1 MADTA
6 AIDRL
11 IDAILAGDGVDA
23 AIREAFPGN
32 LSRSMGC
39 LAAYQGDV
47 NAAIALV
54 GDLLPGWRW
63 EIWERGK
70 HRAPEGAYGGVVDG
84 DVLKFCFAPIP
95 ARALLLATL
104 KAWKEPPA

>member
-54 GDLLPGWRW
+54 GDLLPGSKWSVKTTG
-63 EIWERGK
+63 ERF
-70 HRAPEGAYGGVVDG
+70 GAHVQTAE
-84 DVLKFCFAPIP
+84 LATFAASETP
-95 ARALLLATL
+95 ARALLLAAL
-104 KAWKEPPA
+104 DVW

>member
-1 MADTA
+1 MTDAA
-6 AIDRL
+6 AIDGL

-23 AIREAFPGN
+23 AIREAFPGD

-47 NAAIALV
+47 NAAIALA

-63 EIWERGK
+63 EIWDRGK
-70 HRAPEGAYGGVVDG
+70 HRTPEGAYGAVVDG
-84 DVLKFCFAPIP
+84 DVWKFCIAPTP

-104 KAWKEPPA
+104 KAWKEAR